1 MLGEKMIEPKF
12 SNEFLMET
20 LKRYIQHVGEC
31 EGVDFLSD
39 RNKTCFTPEQWALLQ
54 EARQE

>member
-1 MLGEKMIEPKF
+1 MIEPKF

-39 RNKTCFTPEQWALLQ
+39 CNKTCFTPEQWALLQ
-54 EARQE
+54 QVRQE